1 MHYSRCPVLLAAC
14 IPLKHQSR
22 VKTLESDNHSSL
34 SITTKKVFLRGSL
47 ITESSE
53 YILRLLSGSTE
64 ADQCQR
70 YKTFLYVTD
79 APDK

>member
-1 MHYSRCPVLLAAC
+1 MHYSKRPVLIAAC

-22 VKTLESDNHSSL
+22 VKTLGSDKHSSL
-34 SITTKKVFLRGSL
+34 SITTKNVFLRGSL
-47 ITESSE
+47 IAEPSE
-53 YILRLLSGSTE
+53 NILRLLSGSTE

-70 YKTFLYVTD
+70 YETFLCVTH